1 MDSLMMLELRTTV
14 EESLGIDLP
23 MMSISSG
30 ITPMD
35 VARRILPLITGE
47 KQAPALSGTLM
58 ALTASHAAAEADA
71 TNVDEQRAAVAAVLE
86 KVRELEGP
94 R

>member
-1 MDSLMMLELRTTV
+1 
-14 EESLGIDLP
+14 
-23 MMSISSG
+23 
-30 ITPMD
+30 MD